1 MDIAVLVALA
11 GNALVAA
18 AVTDAWEDVRQKVA
32 RWFGRGEPDPQLERR
47 LDATRRQL
55 SSVSPGDLV
64 QAQAAEATAWQT
76 RFADMLA
83 DHPEAVGEL
92 DALVREIAASIPAA
106 ADHSATAGRDMI
118 ARADHGSAA
127 ANVVHGNITVGPTK
141 PGPESS

>member
-1 MDIAVLVALA
+1 MDIAALVALA
-11 GNALVAA
+11 GNALVTA

-55 SSVSPGDLV
+55 ASVSPGDLV
-64 QAQAAEATAWQT
+64 QAQAAEAAAWQT

-83 DHPEAVGEL
+83 DHPEAAGEL
-92 DALVREIAASIPAA
+92 DALVREIAGSIPAA
-106 ADHSATAGRDMI
+106 ADHSAAARRDMI

-127 ANVVHGNITVGPTK
+127 ANVVHGNVTVGPTK

>member
-1 MDIAVLVALA
+1 MDVAALVALA
-11 GNALVAA
+11 GNALVTA

-32 RWFGRGEPDPQLERR
+32 RWFGRGQPDPQLERR

-55 SSVSPGDLV
+55 TAVAPADLV

-83 DHPEAVGEL
+83 DHPESAGEL
-92 DALVREIAASIPAA
+92 DALVRDIVASIPAA
-106 ADHSATAGRDMI
+106 IDHSGAAGRDMI
-118 ARADHGSAA
+118 AWADHGSAA
-127 ANVVHGNITVGPTK
+127 ANVVHGNITVSPTK